1 MIIKVNLQAPEFSPI
16 QKAGEV
22 IKRGGIIIFPTDTV
36 YGLGCNAFHIPAI
49 KTIFHIKERSI
60 HKPLPVLINGPNQLA
75 GLISGRI
82 SSLARELI
90 EVFWPGALTLILPAN
105 ERIPNLV
112 TGGTKKI
119 GVRMPKCKLVLDLI
133 SLTQLPLIGTS
144 VNVSGKA
151 MPNEMS
157 RVIDMW
163 ECKVDLI
170 LNAGDMEKVCAST
183 VVDLTVCPPKI
194 VREGAIE
201 TKRLY
206 PYFKKIQRSN

>member
-1 MIIKVNLQAPEFSPI
+1 MIIKVNLQAPDFSAI

-22 IKRGGIIIFPTDTV
+22 IKRGGIVIFPTDTV
-36 YGLGCNAFHIPAI
+36 YGLGCSAFHIPSI
-49 KTIFHIKERSI
+49 KNIFRIKKRSI
-60 HKPLPVLINGPNQLA
+60 HKPLPVFINGPDQLA

-82 SSLARELI
+82 SSLAKELI

-105 ERIPNLV
+105 DQVPDLV
-112 TGGTKKI
+112 TGGSKRI
-119 GVRMPKCKLVLDLI
+119 GVRMPQCKLVLDLI

-151 MPNEMS
+151 MPNAMS
-157 RVIDMW
+157 RVIDKW
-163 ECKVDLI
+163 EYKVDLI
-170 LNAGDMEKVCAST
+170 LNAGDKEKVCAST

-194 VREGAIE
+194 IREGAIG